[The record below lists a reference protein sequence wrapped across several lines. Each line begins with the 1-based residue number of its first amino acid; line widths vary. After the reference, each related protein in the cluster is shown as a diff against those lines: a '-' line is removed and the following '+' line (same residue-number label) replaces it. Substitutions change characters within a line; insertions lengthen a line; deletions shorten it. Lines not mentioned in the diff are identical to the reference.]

1 MTYSLITHKK
11 KQAGFS
17 LSPLML
23 PFYALDHNDL
33 MTSATTTVLCR
44 GRYYE
49 YTSCLLDGKHHHTLS
64 LSESVVKIYIYVCK
78 NFCYQTHGF

>member
-1 MTYSLITHKK
+1 MTYSLITHTK

-33 MTSATTTVLCR
+33 MTSATTSVLCR
-44 GRYYE
+44 ALGTHIWFE
-49 YTSCLLDGKHHHTLS
+49 SNLVNFLFPKVLKTVLS
-64 LSESVVKIYIYVCK
+64 SPE
-78 NFCYQTHGF
+78 